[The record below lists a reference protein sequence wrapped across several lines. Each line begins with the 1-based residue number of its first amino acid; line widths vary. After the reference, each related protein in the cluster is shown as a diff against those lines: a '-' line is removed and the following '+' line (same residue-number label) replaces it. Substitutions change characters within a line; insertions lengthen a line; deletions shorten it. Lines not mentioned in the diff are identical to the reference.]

1 MLTIIHV
8 VITVINN
15 ILRDVVSVL
24 LKGGAIASAA
34 LFAVLI
40 AGGTLGVSGLGAARF
55 LKKRRER

>member
-24 LKGGAIASAA
+24 LKGGAILSAVLVA
-34 LFAVLI
+34 ALI
-40 AGGTLGVSGLGAARF
+40 AGGALGISGFGAARF
-55 LKKRRER
+55 FKRRRQR

>member
-24 LKGGAIASAA
+24 LKGGAIVSAA
-34 LFAVLI
+34 LVAVVI
-40 AGGTLGVSGLGAARF
+40 AGGALGVSGVGAARF